1 MYGEK
6 IKKMREHYGYSQRE
20 LADKMGIPSTTLS
33 FWERSDFPSL
43 EGIIKVCDVFKINL
57 WEFFI
62 DDYSEIKKILPD
74 YITAD
79 DSALLSLL
87 NKEVAIETRIQV
99 KKTFLEIL
107 KLVLIQHAERIS
119 YLPEY
124 RHLFHDTI
132 YSEDDEKIVLPL
144 HDNEKQK

>member
-124 RHLFHDTI
+124 RHLFHATI

-144 HDNEKQK
+144 HDDEKQK